1 MNFTI
6 IKKLPH
12 VSDIIQA
19 HPLSDAAY
27 ERVARDI
34 REVKEILAGRDK
46 RMLII
51 VGPCSAW
58 PYEATLEFARRL
70 VELDKGVRDSL
81 KIVMRTYIQKPRTT
95 KGWTGPVNQP
105 DPFSESD
112 IGKGITYARSLMVQI
127 IEMGLP
133 IADEMVFT
141 HNAKGFNELL
151 SWVAVGAR
159 STEDQEHRVFAS
171 AVGCP
176 VGMKNPTS
184 GVIELG
190 VNSVV
195 AAQHE
200 HIAVFDG
207 HQVETHGNPF
217 AHLVLRGGLDRPNY
231 FLEDL
236 LLAQKLLTQARVSNP
251 AVIIDASHD
260 NCRVNGGKDARQQI
274 NVVHDV
280 LKTLTVHPELRSTVK
295 GFMLECFLKG
305 GAQKVESLTPETID
319 LDGLSITDPCL
330 SWEETATL
338 LTDLAQKCRALS

>member
-12 VSDIIQA
+12 VSDIIQS

-27 ERVARDI
+27 EKVARDI
-34 REVKEILAGRDK
+34 REVKDILAGRDT
-46 RMLII
+46 RMLMI

-70 VELDKGVRDSL
+70 VELEESVRDAL

-95 KGWTGPVNQP
+95 KGWTGPVNHP
-105 DPFSESD
+105 DPFTEPD
-112 IGKGITYARSLMVQI
+112 IGEGITYARSLMVRI

-133 IADEMVFT
+133 IADEAVFT
-141 HNAKGFNELL
+141 QNAKGFIELL
-151 SWVAVGAR
+151 SWLAIGAR
-159 STEDQEHRVFAS
+159 SSEDQEHRIFAS

-176 VGMKNPTS
+176 VGMKNSTS
-184 GVIELG
+184 GSIELG

-195 AAQHE
+195 AAQHG

-231 FLEDL
+231 FLDDL
-236 LLAQKLLTQARVSNP
+236 LLAQKLLTDARVKHP
-251 AVIIDASHD
+251 AVVVDASHD
-260 NCRVNGGKDARQQI
+260 NCRVNGVKDARRQI
-274 NVVHDV
+274 DVVHDV
-280 LKTLTVHPELRSTVK
+280 LETLTVHPELRSTVK
-295 GFMLECFLKG
+295 GFMIESFLKG
-305 GAQKVESLTPETID
+305 GAQKVESLSSETID
-319 LDGLSITDPCL
+319 RDGLSITDPCL
-330 SWEETATL
+330 SWEETEAL
-338 LTDLAQKCRALS
+338 LADLARRCRLFS